1 MTEPGAPVRLRRSA
15 AESREHAAPAGQA
28 PPDAARWRSSRA
40 RSGQGRQQG
49 LRVAVA
55 AAERGLGPVIAER
68 LAGNPEIAEVRAV
81 ALADPRRAQRIRG
94 VDVVV
99 FAPVTGDSGP
109 DALRVAAEVLRH
121 SATVP
126 RLVLCSSAMVY
137 GADPDNPVPLDEDA
151 PLRADG
157 DLRLVADLLEIEGLA
172 AAARPGRAD
181 AGLTVLRPAMLVG
194 GGVDSVLT
202 RHFAAPRLLHL
213 DGARPAWQFC
223 HIDDL
228 LSALEYAVLGRVSG
242 TVTVGCDGWLDQ
254 ETVEAAT
261 GMRRVSVSAVRAFG
275 TAERLQRF
283 GVLAAP
289 VSELNYVAYPWV
301 VPVTRLREAGWRP
314 AYDNEGALQALLADL
329 SGSGWRRGLR
339 ENSLSA
345 AGAAVAMVGTAALLR
360 QVRRRRYG

>member
-1 MTEPGAPVRLRRSA
+1 MTDPGAEVR
-15 AESREHAAPAGQA
+15 SRQSNA
-28 PPDAARWRSSRA
+28 DTTRWRSARA
-40 RSGQGRQQG
+40 RSQG

-55 AAERGLGPVIAER
+55 TAERGLAPAIAER
-68 LAGNPEIAEVRAV
+68 LTGHPDVAEVRAV
-81 ALADPRRAQRIRG
+81 ALADPRRAQRMRG

-99 FAPVTGDSGP
+99 FAPVTGEAAA
-109 DALRVAAEVLRH
+109 DAVRVAAEVVRH
-121 SATVP
+121 AATVP
-126 RLVLCSSAMVY
+126 RLVLVSSAMVY

-151 PLRADG
+151 PLRANP
-157 DLRLVADLLEIEGLA
+157 DLRLVADLLEIERLA
-172 AAARPGRAD
+172 AAARTD
-181 AGLTVLRPAMLVG
+181 GLTVLRPAMLVG

-223 HIDDL
+223 HVDDL
-228 LSALEYAVLGRVSG
+228 LSALEYAVLGKVSG
-242 TVTVGCDGWLDQ
+242 VVTVGCDGWLDQ

-301 VPVTRLREAGWRP
+301 VSATRLREAGWRP
-314 AYDNEGALQALLADL
+314 AYDNAAALQALLADL
-329 SGSGWRRGLR
+329 SASGWRRGP
-339 ENSLSA
+339 LSA

-360 QVRRRRYG
+360 QVRRRRSF

>member
-1 MTEPGAPVRLRRSA
+1 MTEPGAPVRLRHSA
-15 AESREHAAPAGQA
+15 ASS
-28 PPDAARWRSSRA
+28 PDTARWSSARA
-40 RSGQGRQQG
+40 RSGQGKQQG

-68 LAGNPEIAEVRAV
+68 LAASPEIAEVRAV

-99 FAPVTGDSGP
+99 YAPVTGEAGS

-121 SATVP
+121 SAPVP

-151 PLRADG
+151 PLRANG
-157 DLRLVADLLEIEGLA
+157 DLRLVAELLEIEGLA
-172 AAARPGRAD
+172 AAARP

-194 GGVDSVLT
+194 GGVDSALT

-223 HIDDL
+223 HVDDL
-228 LSALEYAVLGRVSG
+228 LSACEYAVLGKVSG
-242 TVTVGCDGWLDQ
+242 IVTVGCDGWLDQ

-283 GVLAAP
+283 GLLAAP
-289 VSELNYVAYPWV
+289 VSELHYVAYPWV

-314 AYDNEGALQALLADL
+314 AYDNAAALQALLADL
-329 SGSGWRRGLR
+329 SGSGGRRGLR

-360 QVRRRRYG
+360 EVRRRRSF